1 LTYGSISHIL
11 TTQDDKEENKMKNT
25 KTAYENLIESEGNTL
40 ANIAKLL
47 SGDIKQARETLERI
61 VDQALEKLYEKE

>member
-1 LTYGSISHIL
+1 
-11 TTQDDKEENKMKNT
+11 MKNT